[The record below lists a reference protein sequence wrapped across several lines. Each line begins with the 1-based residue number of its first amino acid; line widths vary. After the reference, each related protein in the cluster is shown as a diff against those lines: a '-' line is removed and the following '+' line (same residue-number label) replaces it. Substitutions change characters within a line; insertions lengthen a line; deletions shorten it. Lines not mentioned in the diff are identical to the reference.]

1 MQRRRLTFGAMGAVG
16 AISAIRVIGA
26 IGAISVFSSLALSG
40 NARAQDLAQGQGHG
54 QGVHAALLLPPDGR
68 AVQLRRFTPAAG
80 PLQRHTSR
88 PGAWYALLYLPMA
101 PHWPVQLRLW
111 STERGHEL
119 RLFALD
125 AAPDQ
130 APSVVQALPLDTE
143 TSRIGRP
150 PRLSS
155 RFMLPAAST
164 AAALFVLI
172 EQWRIDGEQPAPLWL
187 QFLAYPVP
195 QRASVPWW
203 APRAPHAS
211 GDSDNAVPPP
221 SPLTQQLRDG
231 RAFEVP
237 IFNLPAAPDSGVWR

>member
-16 AISAIRVIGA
+16 AFSA
-26 IGAISVFSSLALSG
+26 FSSLTLSG
-40 NARAQDLAQGQGHG
+40 KALALDA
-54 QGVHAALLLPPDGR
+54 HAALLLAPDGR
-68 AVQLRRFTPAAG
+68 AVQLHRFTPAAG

-101 PHWPVQLRLW
+101 PQWPVQLRLW

-130 APSVVQALPLDTE
+130 APSVVQALPLDSE
-143 TSRIGRP
+143 TSSIGRP

-155 RFMLPAAST
+155 RFMLPAASM
-164 AAALFVLI
+164 APALFVLV
-172 EQWRIDGEQPAPLWL
+172 EQWRIDGELPAPLWV

-203 APRAPHAS
+203 APRALNAA
-211 GDSDNAVPPP
+211 GDNDSAVPPP

-231 RAFEVP
+231 RAFVVP

>member
-1 MQRRRLTFGAMGAVG
+1 MQRRQLIFGAMGAM
-16 AISAIRVIGA
+16 GA
-26 IGAISVFSSLALSG
+26 IGSLALSG
-40 NARAQDLAQGQGHG
+40 KALALGLD
-54 QGVHAALLLPPDGR
+54 VHAALLLAPDGR
-68 AVQLRRFTPAAG
+68 VVQLRRFTPAAG

-101 PHWPVQLRLW
+101 PQWPVQLRLW

-125 AAPDQ
+125 AAPDE
-130 APSVVQALPLDTE
+130 APSVVQALPLETE

-155 RFMLPAAST
+155 RFMLPAASN
-164 AAALFVLI
+164 APAIFVLI
-172 EQWRIDGEQPAPLWL
+172 EQWRIDGEPPAPLWA
-187 QFLAYPVP
+187 QFLAYPMP
-195 QRASVPWW
+195 QRARTPWW
-203 APRAPHAS
+203 ASRAPRSA
-211 GDSDNAVPPP
+211 GDSEAALPPP

-237 IFNLPAAPDSGVWR
+237 IFDLSAAPESGGWR